1 MRWSS
6 SSSSSSSSSGG
17 SSSSSSSSSKGMMVM
32 MVPDGESEP
41 MASMEG
47 PLPPHLMVS
56 QSGLPHHLKKS
67 HLNHLNKPSMK
78 HTSSNA
84 MESRSEFRRLEAG
97 RFDC

>member
-1 MRWSS
+1 MSSSRSRCSS
-6 SSSSSSSSSGG
+6 SSSSSSRE
-17 SSSSSSSSSKGMMVM
+17 GMMMM

-67 HLNHLNKPSMK
+67 HLNHLSKPSMK
-78 HTSSNA
+78 QMSSNA
-84 MESRSEFRRLEAG
+84 MESRSEFRRLVAG

>member
-6 SSSSSSSSSGG
+6 SSSSSEGMMM
-17 SSSSSSSSSKGMMVM
+17 MMVM
-32 MVPDGESEP
+32 MIPDGESEP
-41 MASMEG
+41 IASMEG

-78 HTSSNA
+78 HTSSYT
-84 MESRSEFRRLEAG
+84 MESRSEFRRLEAE

>member
-1 MRWSS
+1 MRSS
-6 SSSSSSSSSGG
+6 SISE
-17 SSSSSSSSSKGMMVM
+17 GMM

-41 MASMEG
+41 MGSMEG

-67 HLNHLNKPSMK
+67 HLNHFNKPSMK
-78 HTSSNA
+78 QMSSNA